1 MRILHCTTGSQNQ
14 QVLSTGS
21 DVFLSSVPKYDSEF
35 SELPP
40 TLHAELL
47 YTHVLG
53 NSIVEEKSI
62 EPTTK
67 TEEAANSND
76 GKHID
81 TDEEEEKVNTIDNSC
96 DKDDEVTDNTDDVA
110 APSPTNDG

>member
-1 MRILHCTTGSQNQ
+1 M
-14 QVLSTGS
+14 
-21 DVFLSSVPKYDSEF
+21 LSS
-35 SELPP
+35 
-40 TLHAELL
+40 
-47 YTHVLG
+47 YTFMYW
-53 NSIVEEKSI
+53 IVEEKSI

-81 TDEEEEKVNTIDNSC
+81 TDEKEKVNTIDNSC